1 MLGRMILMKKTIDDI
16 LNEASFTEKEKV
28 AFKKCLTIIKNA
40 QQADETEDTVN
51 EIRKVV
57 EEVTSE

>member
-1 MLGRMILMKKTIDDI
+1 MKKTIDDI